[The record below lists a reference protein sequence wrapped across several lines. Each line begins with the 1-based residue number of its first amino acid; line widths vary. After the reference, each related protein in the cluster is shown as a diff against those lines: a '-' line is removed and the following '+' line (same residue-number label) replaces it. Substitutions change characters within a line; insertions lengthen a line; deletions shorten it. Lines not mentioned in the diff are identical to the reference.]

1 MSNQKHPSGDG
12 GDQHS
17 EEHHKKESLADQLTG
32 TLTDLTESI
41 SQVRSNR
48 RRASMPPTDTLPV
61 VSAAGSD
68 TPPPPKVLG
77 NGKTSMMHNP
87 VAFGFLMTVGVGLAL
102 LAYYIFNNVGALV
115 GWVTGAIFIA
125 LGLDPIVRRLEAWGI
140 KRNIGVIVVLAGF
153 AGAVAALV
161 MSIGP
166 IISEQASK
174 FVQYAPNIYQNTIDS
189 DWYHELDQRFNI
201 SSWVNENVP
210 KFLESTFSSSQVN
223 SFMSSLLSAGSTL
236 AQSVTGVIIVLFLSL
251 YFLTSMNTIKAWGVR
266 LAPGSKRARVKYITD
281 KITDS
286 VGNYVMG
293 QAMVAICNALFA
305 FFTMLFLGFS
315 FPQLMAIVILILAFI
330 PLVGGVVALILT
342 SLILLTQGWSMALWF
357 AVAYFLYLQ
366 VEAYL
371 ISPRIMA
378 RAVSVPAGVAIISVA
393 AGGALWGV
401 LGALIAIPAAASMLI
416 LVREVFI
423 PRQAHVWCCRW
434 AAARS
439 SSG

>member
-32 TLTDLTESI
+32 TLTELTESI

-61 VSAAGSD
+61 VSAAGND

-166 IISEQASK
+166 IISEQATK

-423 PRQAHVWCCRW
+423 PRQDQL
-434 AAARS
+434 
-439 SSG
+439 

>member
-48 RRASMPPTDTLPV
+48 RRASMPPTDTLPG

-68 TPPPPKVLG
+68 APPPPKVLG

-357 AVAYFLYLQ
+357 AIVYFLYLQ
-366 VEAYL
+366 VESYL

-401 LGALIAIPAAASMLI
+401 LGALIAIPVAASMLI
-416 LVREVFI
+416 LIREVFI
-423 PRQAHVWCCRW
+423 PRQDQL
-434 AAARS
+434 
-439 SSG
+439 

>member
-87 VAFGFLMTVGVGLAL
+87 VAFGFLLTVGVGLAL

-423 PRQAHVWCCRW
+423 PRQDQL
-434 AAARS
+434 
-439 SSG
+439 

>member
-153 AGAVAALV
+153 ASAVAALV

-401 LGALIAIPAAASMLI
+401 LGALIAIPTAASMLI

-423 PRQAHVWCCRW
+423 PRQDQL
-434 AAARS
+434 
-439 SSG
+439 

>member
-1 MSNQKHPSGDG
+1 MSNQKHPSDDG

-61 VSAAGSD
+61 VSAPGSD

-153 AGAVAALV
+153 AGAVTALV

-166 IISEQASK
+166 IISEQATK

-423 PRQAHVWCCRW
+423 PRQDQL
-434 AAARS
+434 
-439 SSG
+439 

>member
-201 SSWVNENVP
+201 SGWVNENVP

-401 LGALIAIPAAASMLI
+401 LGALIAIPTAASMLI

-423 PRQAHVWCCRW
+423 PRQDQL
-434 AAARS
+434 
-439 SSG
+439 

>member
-174 FVQYAPNIYQNTIDS
+174 FVQYAPNIYQNTINS
-189 DWYHELDQRFNI
+189 DWYHELDQRFSI

-223 SFMSSLLSAGSTL
+223 SFMSSLVTAGSTL

-251 YFLTSMNTIKAWGVR
+251 YFLTSMDTIKAWGVR
-266 LAPGSKRARVKYITD
+266 LAPGSKRVRVKYITD
-281 KITDS
+281 KITES

-293 QAMVAICNALFA
+293 QALVAVLNAFVA
-305 FFTMLFLGFS
+305 FFIMLFVGFS
-315 FPQLMAIVILILAFI
+315 FPQLMALVVMILAFI
-330 PLVGGVVALILT
+330 PLVGGVIALILT
-342 SLILLTQGWSMALWF
+342 SLILLTQGWSLALWF

-423 PRQAHVWCCRW
+423 PRQDQL
-434 AAARS
+434 
-439 SSG
+439 

>member
-17 EEHHKKESLADQLTG
+17 KEHHKKESLADQLTG

-423 PRQAHVWCCRW
+423 PRQDQL
-434 AAARS
+434 
-439 SSG
+439 

>member
-68 TPPPPKVLG
+68 APPPPKVLG

-166 IISEQASK
+166 IISEQATK

-366 VEAYL
+366 VESYL

-401 LGALIAIPAAASMLI
+401 LGALIAIPVAASMLI

-423 PRQAHVWCCRW
+423 PRQDQL
-434 AAARS
+434 
-439 SSG
+439 

>member
-153 AGAVAALV
+153 ASAVAALV

-423 PRQAHVWCCRW
+423 PRQDQL
-434 AAARS
+434 
-439 SSG
+439 

>member
-61 VSAAGSD
+61 VSAAGND
-68 TPPPPKVLG
+68 TPPPPKVIG
-77 NGKTSMMHNP
+77 NGKASMMHNP

-125 LGLDPIVRRLEAWGI
+125 LGLDPIVRRLESWGI
-140 KRNIGVIVVLAGF
+140 KRGIGVIAVLAGF
-153 AGAVAALV
+153 AGAVTGLV
-161 MSIGP
+161 MTIGP
-166 IISEQASK
+166 VISEQASK
-174 FVQYAPNIYQNTIDS
+174 FIQYAPGIYQNVLDS
-189 DWYHELDQRFNI
+189 DWYHELDQRFSI

-223 SFMSSLLSAGSTL
+223 SFMSSLVSAGSTL

-251 YFLTSMNTIKAWGVR
+251 YFLTSMDTIKAWGVR
-266 LAPGSKRARVKYITD
+266 LAPASKRVRVKYITD
-281 KITDS
+281 KITES

-293 QAMVAICNALFA
+293 QAMVAILNALFA
-305 FFTMLFLGFS
+305 FFIMLFLGFS
-315 FPQLMAIVILILAFI
+315 FPQLMALVVMILAFI
-330 PLVGGVVALILT
+330 PLVGGVIALILT
-342 SLILLTQGWSMALWF
+342 SLILLTQDWSLALWF

-401 LGALIAIPAAASMLI
+401 LGALIAIPVAASMLI

-423 PRQAHVWCCRW
+423 PRQDQL
-434 AAARS
+434 
-439 SSG
+439 

>member
-378 RAVSVPAGVAIISVA
+378 RAVSVPAGVALISVA

-423 PRQAHVWCCRW
+423 PRQDQL
-434 AAARS
+434 
-439 SSG
+439 

>member
-378 RAVSVPAGVAIISVA
+378 RAVSVPAGVAVISVA

-423 PRQAHVWCCRW
+423 PRQDQL
-434 AAARS
+434 
-439 SSG
+439 

>member
-32 TLTDLTESI
+32 TLTELTESI
-41 SQVRSNR
+41 SQVRSKR

-153 AGAVAALV
+153 AGAVTALV

-166 IISEQASK
+166 IISEQATK

-423 PRQAHVWCCRW
+423 PRQDQL
-434 AAARS
+434 
-439 SSG
+439 

>member
-17 EEHHKKESLADQLTG
+17 EEHNKKESLADQLTG

-201 SSWVNENVP
+201 SGWVNENVP

-305 FFTMLFLGFS
+305 FFAMLFLGFS

-423 PRQAHVWCCRW
+423 PRQDQL
-434 AAARS
+434 
-439 SSG
+439 

>member
-12 GDQHS
+12 RDQHS

-423 PRQAHVWCCRW
+423 PRQDQL
-434 AAARS
+434 
-439 SSG
+439 

>member
-68 TPPPPKVLG
+68 APPPPKVLG

-166 IISEQASK
+166 IISEQATK

-330 PLVGGVVALILT
+330 PLVGGVIALILT

-423 PRQAHVWCCRW
+423 PRQDQL
-434 AAARS
+434 
-439 SSG
+439 

>member
-251 YFLTSMNTIKAWGVR
+251 YFLTSMNTIKAWGVC

-423 PRQAHVWCCRW
+423 PRQDQL
-434 AAARS
+434 
-439 SSG
+439 

>member
-68 TPPPPKVLG
+68 APPPPKVLG

-140 KRNIGVIVVLAGF
+140 KRNVGVIVVLAGF

-166 IISEQASK
+166 IISEQATK

-357 AVAYFLYLQ
+357 AVVYFLYLQ
-366 VEAYL
+366 VESYL

-401 LGALIAIPAAASMLI
+401 LGALIAIPVAASMLI

-423 PRQAHVWCCRW
+423 PRQDQL
-434 AAARS
+434 
-439 SSG
+439 

>member
-342 SLILLTQGWSMALWF
+342 SLILLTQGWSLALWF

-423 PRQAHVWCCRW
+423 PRQDQL
-434 AAARS
+434 
-439 SSG
+439 

>member
-366 VEAYL
+366 VEAYRCVG
-371 ISPRIMA
+371 PCRCCDYF
-378 RAVSVPAGVAIISVA
+378 
-393 AGGALWGV
+393 GG
-401 LGALIAIPAAASMLI
+401 
-416 LVREVFI
+416 
-423 PRQAHVWCCRW
+423 CRW
-434 AAARS
+434 RALGRAGRTDCYSDGGFHAD
-439 SSG
+439 SGA

>member
-68 TPPPPKVLG
+68 PPPPPKVLG

-423 PRQAHVWCCRW
+423 PRQDQL
-434 AAARS
+434 
-439 SSG
+439 

>member
-423 PRQAHVWCCRW
+423 PRQDQL
-434 AAARS
+434 
-439 SSG
+439 

>member
-357 AVAYFLYLQ
+357 AVVYFLYLQ
-366 VEAYL
+366 VESYL

-401 LGALIAIPAAASMLI
+401 LGALIAIPVAASMLI

-423 PRQAHVWCCRW
+423 PRQDQL
-434 AAARS
+434 
-439 SSG
+439 

>member
-1 MSNQKHPSGDG
+1 MSEKKSSAAPEETSSS
-12 GDQHS
+12 S
-17 EEHHKKESLADQLTG
+17 ESRKKESLTDQITE
-32 TLTDLTESI
+32 TFSELTESI

-48 RRASMPPTDTLPV
+48 RRASMPPTDTIPV
-61 VSAAGSD
+61 VPAASED
-68 TPPPPKVLG
+68 APPAPKVVG

-102 LAYYIFNNVGALV
+102 FAYYIFNNVGALV

-125 LGLDPIVRRLEAWGI
+125 LGLDPIVRRLESWGI
-140 KRNIGVIVVLAGF
+140 KRGIGVIAVLAGF
-153 AGAVAALV
+153 AGAVTGLV
-161 MSIGP
+161 MTIGP

-174 FVQYAPNIYQNTIDS
+174 FVQYAPGIYQNTIDS
-189 DWYHELDQRFNI
+189 DWYHELDQRFDI
-201 SSWVNENVP
+201 STWVNENVP
-210 KFLESTFSSSQVN
+210 KFLETTFSSSQVN
-223 SFMSSLLSAGSTL
+223 SFMSSLVSAGSTL

-251 YFLTSMNTIKAWGVR
+251 YFLTSMDTIKAWGVR
-266 LAPGSKRARVKYITD
+266 LAPASKRVRVKYITD
-281 KITDS
+281 KITES

-293 QAMVAICNALFA
+293 QALVAVLNA
-305 FFTMLFLGFS
+305 
-315 FPQLMAIVILILAFI
+315 
-330 PLVGGVVALILT
+330 PLVGGVIALILT

-401 LGALIAIPAAASMLI
+401 LGALIAIPVAASMLI

-423 PRQAHVWCCRW
+423 PRQDQL
-434 AAARS
+434 
-439 SSG
+439 

>member
-12 GDQHS
+12 GEQHS

-48 RRASMPPTDTLPV
+48 RRASMPPTDALPV
-61 VSAAGSD
+61 VPTAD
-68 TPPPPKVLG
+68 PVTPPPPKVVG

-87 VAFGFLMTVGVGLAL
+87 VAFGFLMTIGVGLAL

-125 LGLDPIVRRLEAWGI
+125 LGLDPIVRRLESWGI
-140 KRNIGVIVVLAGF
+140 KRNIGVIAVLAGF
-153 AGAVAALV
+153 AGAVTGLV
-161 MSIGP
+161 MTIGP
-166 IISEQASK
+166 VINEQATK
-174 FVQYAPNIYQNTIDS
+174 FVQYAPNIYQNILNS

-201 SSWVNENVP
+201 STWVNENVP

-223 SFMSSLLSAGSTL
+223 GFMSSLLSAGSTL

-251 YFLTSMNTIKAWGVR
+251 YFLSSMDTIKAWGVR
-266 LAPGSKRARVKYITD
+266 LAPGSKRTRVKYITD

-293 QAMVAICNALFA
+293 QALVAVFNALFA
-305 FFTMLFLGFS
+305 FFTMLFLGFN

-330 PLVGGVVALILT
+330 PLVGGVAALILT
-342 SLILLTQGWSMALWF
+342 SLVLLTQGWSMALWF
-357 AVAYFLYLQ
+357 AIVYFLYLQ
-366 VEAYL
+366 VESYL

-401 LGALIAIPAAASMLI
+401 LGALIAIPVAASMLI
-416 LVREVFI
+416 LIREVFI
-423 PRQAHVWCCRW
+423 PRQDQL
-434 AAARS
+434 
-439 SSG
+439 

>member
-305 FFTMLFLGFS
+305 FFTMLFLGFG

-423 PRQAHVWCCRW
+423 PRQDQL
-434 AAARS
+434 
-439 SSG
+439 

>member
-17 EEHHKKESLADQLTG
+17 EEHHQKESLADQLTG

-305 FFTMLFLGFS
+305 FFAMLFLGFS

-423 PRQAHVWCCRW
+423 PRQDQL
-434 AAARS
+434 
-439 SSG
+439 

>member
-1 MSNQKHPSGDG
+1 MSNQKHPSDDG

-166 IISEQASK
+166 IISEQATK

-423 PRQAHVWCCRW
+423 PRQDQL
-434 AAARS
+434 
-439 SSG
+439 

>member
-1 MSNQKHPSGDG
+1 MSEKKA
-12 GDQHS
+12 S
-17 EEHHKKESLADQLTG
+17 EAPAETTSSPETRKKESLTDQLTE
-32 TLTDLTESI
+32 TFSELTESI

-48 RRASMPPTDTLPV
+48 RRASMPPTDTIPV
-61 VSAAGSD
+61 VPAASED
-68 TPPPPKVLG
+68 APPAPKVVG
-77 NGKTSMMHNP
+77 NGKASMMHNP

-102 LAYYIFNNVGALV
+102 FAYYIFNNVGALV

-125 LGLDPIVRRLEAWGI
+125 LGLDPIVRRLESWGI
-140 KRNIGVIVVLAGF
+140 KRGIGVIAVLAGF
-153 AGAVAALV
+153 AGAVTGLV
-161 MSIGP
+161 MTIGP

-174 FVQYAPNIYQNTIDS
+174 FVQYAPGIYQNTIDS

-201 SSWVNENVP
+201 STWVNENVP

-223 SFMSSLLSAGSTL
+223 SFMSSLVSAGSTL

-251 YFLTSMNTIKAWGVR
+251 YFLTSMDTIKAWGVR
-266 LAPGSKRARVKYITD
+266 LAPASKRVRVKYITD
-281 KITDS
+281 KITES

-293 QAMVAICNALFA
+293 QA
-305 FFTMLFLGFS
+305 LGFS
-315 FPQLMAIVILILAFI
+315 FPQLMALVVMILAFI
-330 PLVGGVVALILT
+330 PLVGGVIALILT
-342 SLILLTQGWSMALWF
+342 SLILLTQGWSLALWF

-401 LGALIAIPAAASMLI
+401 LGALIAIPVAASMLI

-423 PRQAHVWCCRW
+423 PRQDQL
-434 AAARS
+434 
-439 SSG
+439 

>member
-1 MSNQKHPSGDG
+1 MSNQKHPSGNG

-423 PRQAHVWCCRW
+423 PRQDQL
-434 AAARS
+434 
-439 SSG
+439 

>member
-166 IISEQASK
+166 IISEQATK

-223 SFMSSLLSAGSTL
+223 SFMSSLLSAGSAL

-423 PRQAHVWCCRW
+423 PRQDQL
-434 AAARS
+434 
-439 SSG
+439 

>member
-1 MSNQKHPSGDG
+1 MSNQKHPTGDG

-201 SSWVNENVP
+201 SGWVNENVP

-357 AVAYFLYLQ
+357 AIVYFLYLQ
-366 VEAYL
+366 VESYL

-401 LGALIAIPAAASMLI
+401 LGALIAIPVAASMLI
-416 LVREVFI
+416 LIREVFI
-423 PRQAHVWCCRW
+423 PRQDQL
-434 AAARS
+434 
-439 SSG
+439 

>member
-41 SQVRSNR
+41 SPVRSNR

-423 PRQAHVWCCRW
+423 PRQDQL
-434 AAARS
+434 
-439 SSG
+439 